1 MSRYALIFVVSWGLQ
16 TLGCK
21 TAPACPV
28 ALRTDPTKV
37 LEEQARRTETW
48 TSLKAE
54 ARVTQWAE
62 RGRVR
67 GTVLMF
73 LEKPSRVRIDVMTQ
87 LGPAAVLTS
96 DAESFQLTDL
106 RENVFLQ
113 GPTCPENIARL
124 LGFAVAAEDVI
135 GFLTGDTPTIVAT
148 ERRLT
153 CRDGNYVVTL
163 VATDRSMQEIVFSI
177 DDPDQPAEAQRL
189 TLRSSSLRRADGSPQ
204 WEVTYADYR
213 AFEGQSFPTKI
224 HFVDHDRDAETQV
237 RVKSISL
244 NPSVPAEAFR
254 QTPHPSM
261 TMEVAPCR

>member
-1 MSRYALIFVVSWGLQ
+1 MSRYALILVVSWGVYS
-16 TLGCK
+16 LGCK

-28 ALRTDPTKV
+28 AVRTDPTEV

-62 RGRVR
+62 HGRVR

-73 LEKPSRVRIDVMTQ
+73 LEKPSRVRFDVMTQ

-106 RENVFLQ
+106 RENVFLEGQ
-113 GPTCPENIARL
+113 TCPENIARL

-135 GFLTGDTPTIVAT
+135 GFLTGDAPTIVAT
-148 ERRLT
+148 ERRLV

-163 VATDRSMQEIVFSI
+163 VAADLRAQEIVFSI
-177 DDPDQPAEAQRL
+177 DDPSQPPEAQRL
-189 TLRSSSLRRADGSPQ
+189 TLRKSSLRRADGALQ

-213 AFEGQSFPTKI
+213 DFDGQSFPTKI
-224 HFVDHDRDAETQV
+224 HFVDHDREAETQV

-244 NPSVPAEAFR
+244 NANIPAEAFR

-261 TMEVAPCR
+261 TREVAPCR